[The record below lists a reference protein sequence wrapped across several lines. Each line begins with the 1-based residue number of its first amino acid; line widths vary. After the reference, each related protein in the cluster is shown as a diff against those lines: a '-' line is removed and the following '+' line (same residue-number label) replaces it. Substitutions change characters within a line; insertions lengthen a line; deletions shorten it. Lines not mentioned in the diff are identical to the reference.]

1 MCARRRILWVW
12 NGVARVVGRVAV
24 RRLVCQ
30 LQAGVDG
37 VVSRVQVRGQDL
49 DVRLLAIILVCV
61 EAT

>member
-1 MCARRRILWVW
+1 MLSRRGVGRICDGLA
-12 NGVARVVGRVAV
+12 GIVGRVTV
-24 RRLVCQ
+24 RCLVCQ

-37 VVSRVQVRGQDL
+37 VVPRVQVRGQDL